1 LHYQLGKD
9 AAAREYAREWL
20 RMYGAVGNVN
30 NEKGARESTH
40 RDMKRLAGW
49 G

>member
-1 LHYQLGKD
+1 MLGKD

-20 RMYGAVGNVN
+20 RTYGAVGNVN
-30 NEKGARESTH
+30 AREADRASKH